1 MIVALIG
8 LVPRLGLVE
17 RRRAADA
24 RRRAEGVGSS
34 GPLGSGPIVCTVA
47 RRARQLPDESS
58 LHARPEQQPAV
69 RPLMVELELEM
80 RLAAGAARL
89 PRAQV
94 RVNFVR
100 VGDLREARR
109 RWGRGTWFG
118 LVRAGLV
125 RGR

>member
-24 RRRAEGVGSS
+24 RRRAE